1 MKCHRNQM
9 KCNDC
14 IQNEPYDLIIDCG
27 DFHAELHTEAMTR
40 KNLSKL
46 LANVSRLAK
55 QIEAEK
61 GGSYKDAQD

>member
-1 MKCHRNQM
+1 M